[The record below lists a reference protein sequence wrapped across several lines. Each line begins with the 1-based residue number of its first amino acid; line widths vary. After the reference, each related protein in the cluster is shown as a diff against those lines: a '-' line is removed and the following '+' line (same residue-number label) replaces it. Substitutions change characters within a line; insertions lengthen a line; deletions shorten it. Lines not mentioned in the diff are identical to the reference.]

1 MSNDHGHGESQ
12 KGSHSTNSNLATRR
26 EPFIFIGILAT
37 ALLIPI
43 GLLTVFRVPLPIAL
57 LSLLLLVLIG
67 AIFPHLYEFKEYE
80 RGVVFR
86 LGKFKNVVGPG
97 WVLLFP
103 SFESFEK
110 VDLRVQILDIEPQ
123 EVLTKEDL
131 KITIDAVAYIRI
143 TDPKKAVIEVADLK
157 GSIAK
162 LIHGELRQQ
171 IGKLPLQD
179 VLERMEDLTGHLFSE
194 LKRFEDAWGIKAVN
208 VELEDIKLPSGLEEA
223 FRKKQEALEFR
234 DRVQIEAG
242 ARREV
247 LKIVNEAAAVLDD
260 RTITYLYLDTLKR
273 IADGKATKI
282 VFPIELMHLANKLSG
297 DIKATG
303 KNQSESSFADEL
315 IKAYLDRQ
323 PQKRL

>member
-1 MSNDHGHGESQ
+1 MTDNHGNGGHASSRHVEP
-12 KGSHSTNSNLATRR
+12 ATRR
-26 EPFIFIGILAT
+26 EPLIFVAILAA
-37 ALLIPI
+37 ALLVPVA
-43 GLLTVFRVPLPIAL
+43 LLTVFRVSLPLAL
-57 LSLLLLVLIG
+57 LSLGLFIVIAMLL
-67 AIFPHLYEFKEYE
+67 PRLYEFKEYE

-86 LGKFKNVVGPG
+86 LGRFHKVVGPG

-143 TDPKKAVIEVADLK
+143 VDPKKAVIEIKDLK
-157 GSIAK
+157 GAIAK
-162 LIHGELRQQ
+162 LIHAELRQQ
-171 IGKLPLQD
+171 AGKLPLQD
-179 VLERMEDLTGHLFSE
+179 ILERMEELNDHVFRE
-194 LKRFEDAWGIKAVN
+194 LKRFEDEWGIKAVN

-223 FRKKQEALEFR
+223 FRKKQESIEFR
-234 DRVQIEAG
+234 DRVQIEAT

-247 LKIVNEAAAVLDD
+247 LKIVNEAAAGLDD

-282 VFPIELMHLANKLSG
+282 VFPLELMHLANRLSADVGGKGANDSKL
-297 DIKATG
+297 A
-303 KNQSESSFADEL
+303 QEL
-315 IKAYLDRQ
+315 IRAYLERK
-323 PQKRL
+323 PQKT